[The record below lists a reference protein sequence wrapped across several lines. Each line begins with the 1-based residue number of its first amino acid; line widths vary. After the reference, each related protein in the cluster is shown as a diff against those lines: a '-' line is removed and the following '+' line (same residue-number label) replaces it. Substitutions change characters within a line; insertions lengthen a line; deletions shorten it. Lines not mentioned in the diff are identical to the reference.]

1 MKLIFGS
8 EKWLSQD
15 TRLIKRLYRAESGG
29 HSSGS
34 FVFDL
39 QYLWFRENKWLEVAR
54 FDNYVHETKRTG
66 VHIHKFGN
74 SFTEFK
80 NMSFT
85 EAEEYVIEIG
95 EKIRQKMLL
104 GDDDGKN

>member
-15 TRLIKRLYRAESGG
+15 TRLIKRLYLAESGG
-29 HSSGS
+29 QSSGS
-34 FVFDL
+34 FVFAL
-39 QYLWFRENKWLEVAR
+39 QYLWFHENKWLEVAR
-54 FDNYVHETKRTG
+54 IDNYVHETKRTG

-85 EAEEYVIEIG
+85 EAEEYIIFVG
-95 EKIRQKMLL
+95 EKIKQKVLL
-104 GDDDGKN
+104 GDYDGEN